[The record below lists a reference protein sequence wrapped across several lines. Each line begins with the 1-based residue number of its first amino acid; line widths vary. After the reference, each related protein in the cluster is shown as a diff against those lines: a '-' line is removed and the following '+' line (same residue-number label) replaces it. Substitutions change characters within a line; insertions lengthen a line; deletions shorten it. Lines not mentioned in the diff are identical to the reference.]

1 MTKQKPSRFQAAIF
15 GEQSDSA
22 VRKTSRLDSSKKS
35 SQIVRKAKHPERTQL
50 NMTILI
56 AVITSTFGFIWK
68 ASCLNTGW
76 ALGNAVTKFIKP
88 CYSDVASLYG
98 PRGFADGIV
107 PYFQMQADGQYLE
120 YPVLIGI
127 QMSLT
132 SELTSILQP
141 RSWGMFMSLNWI
153 INLIFLL
160 LAVKYL
166 HKMSARAAR
175 WLAFSPALVLVLGI
189 NWDTLAVLTTITA
202 IWFFQ
207 QGKYQQ
213 FGVVLGIGMSAKLF
227 PILLLPVAIIYLY
240 KDRNID
246 GIIRSVMGAL
256 YAWLAIN
263 IIFIVGAFQ
272 GWLRFF
278 EFSRERGI
286 DFGSPYLA
294 LSYLLNIQFST
305 SVANLVGFVLVA
317 VAFALIY
324 VFRDYITFEVAAVA
338 LIATF
343 VVFNKVYSPQFWIWL
358 APLFALVIPKFW
370 VWIQWNVAQ
379 VVYFAAIWAWIAR
392 NDMQYFVDNPPIY
405 EIFKSHS
412 ISAEVYSLGILVHVF
427 STIFVVIYVVRH
439 TMRNQPQLVR
449 DQSHL

>member
-1 MTKQKPSRFQAAIF
+1 MTKQKPSRFRAAIF
-15 GEQSDSA
+15 GDSQNQ
-22 VRKTSRLDSSKKS
+22 TSRNTRRNKGSKKS
-35 SQIVRKAKHPERTQL
+35 SEIVRKTKHPENIQL
-50 NMTILI
+50 NTTILI
-56 AVITSTFGFIWK
+56 AVATSFFGFVWK

-76 ALGNAVTKFIKP
+76 AVGNAVTKFIKP
-88 CYSDVASLYG
+88 CYSDVAALYG
-98 PRGFADGIV
+98 PRGFADGII

-127 QMSLT
+127 QMFLT
-132 SELTSILQP
+132 SEITSILQP

-153 INLIFLL
+153 INLVFLL
-160 LAVKYL
+160 LAIKYL
-166 HKMSARAAR
+166 HKISVRAAR
-175 WLAFSPALVLVLGI
+175 WLAFSPSLALVLGI
-189 NWDTLAVLTTITA
+189 NWDTLAVLTTVA
-202 IWFFQ
+202 ALWFFQ
-207 QGKYQQ
+207 QGKYPQ

-256 YAWLAIN
+256 YTWLAIN

-294 LSYLLNIQFST
+294 LSYLLDIQFST
-305 SVANLVGFVLVA
+305 SAANLVGFVLVA
-317 VAFALIY
+317 VVFVLIY
-324 VFRDYITFEVAAVA
+324 VFRNRITFEVAAVA

-358 APLFALVIPKFW
+358 APLFAIVIPKLW

-392 NDMQYFVDNPPIY
+392 NDMQYFVDNAAIY
-405 EIFKSHS
+405 ETFQNYS
-412 ISAEVYSLGILVHVF
+412 ISAEAYSLGILVHIF
-427 STIFVVIYVVRH
+427 STLFVVMYVVRH
-439 TMRNQPQLVR
+439 SLQNQPQLVR